1 MPNITKNVKRL
12 FRYLLPVIIV
22 LLVFVFVSQITL
34 SLTQR
39 EAKETSTK
47 ISKYFVQ
54 NIESSLSNLQ
64 RLTYELLSTRQ
75 AEMLQYVDPAH
86 AMDAWVQSEAIDL
99 GNELY
104 KTCMA
109 YDLISDVVIY
119 YPELD
124 VTVSRHNYL
133 STFKYLHLYHHD
145 LAMGSQE
152 YQTLHDLFFS
162 HNSNRFV
169 VERNPISG
177 KTEMFFV
184 RKISDSTSNERMLIM
199 RLDTNEISA
208 LMQELLQGTSLQY
221 IAMITEEG
229 QICASAG
236 SVEKQNF
243 STVQQLEEALDNHIY
258 IRTESSTW
266 NAEFCFVQSN
276 SEAYHFANVLFTISV
291 IAVVISAVLGLYLA
305 IIIYRKDSHKEK
317 MLLENLPF
325 EIQEHEDVY
334 SAINDKLNK
343 IYEEN
348 VELIDQM
355 EQQRYMVDSAFLKEL
370 LNMQN
375 TSHIEVDHLCTIYD
389 TTLENDCFAMFFAI
403 PKSSTTANT
412 KDQILSLI
420 RQVGTD
426 DFSVLWTKIDRIDV
440 LLCNFETNANNG
452 ITLTDF
458 QKLLDEHLPQH
469 RIYQLPQL
477 LFTVAAIPEYFRSQY
492 VQIIRGGRPISVKN
506 PVDEKQLTL
515 RMFLEAIQ
523 QMQWEEAIKMLPDLS
538 SAISQLSQ
546 SNEGLCQM
554 HAMLGSLYKV
564 SAMQPYIKEL
574 DSLFSDTTGKSWSAT
589 LETVFRGA
597 GKNTDIDSDSQST
610 VEQAYQII
618 LKEYDNAQL
627 SLSLLAERLEV
638 NQSYLSRAFKQ
649 RYHENVLHF
658 LNRIRVDH
666 AKEYLLQ
673 TNDSINT
680 IALRVGFLSDMNLI
694 RVFKKLEDE
703 TPGNFRKR
711 KVL

>member
-1 MPNITKNVKRL
+1 MTNTTKNAKRL

-22 LLVFVFVSQITL
+22 LLVFVLVSQVTL

-39 EAKETSTK
+39 EAKETTTK
-47 ISKYFVQ
+47 ISNYFVQ
-54 NIESSLSNLQ
+54 NMESSLNSLQ
-64 RLTYELLSTRQ
+64 RLTYELLSAKQAQTLQQVKPENASDEKAQ
-75 AEMLQYVDPAH
+75 AEAVA
-86 AMDAWVQSEAIDL
+86 L

-124 VTVSRHNYL
+124 ITASRHNCL
-133 STFKYLHLYHHD
+133 SSFKYLHLYNHD
-145 LAMGSQE
+145 LVMGSKE
-152 YQTLHDLFFS
+152 HETLYELFFS
-162 HNSNRFV
+162 HTSNQFIV
-169 VERNPISG
+169 QTNPVSG
-177 KTEMFFV
+177 KAEMFFV
-184 RKISDSTSNERMLIM
+184 RTISGNNNKGRILIM

-221 IAMITEEG
+221 IAMVTESG
-229 QICASAG
+229 DICASAG
-236 SVEKQNF
+236 SIDKQSY
-243 STVQQLEEALDNHIY
+243 STVHQLEEALDDHIY
-258 IRTESSTW
+258 IRTKSSSWGT
-266 NAEFCFVQSN
+266 EFCFVQSN
-276 SEAYHFANVLFTISV
+276 SEAYHFANILFTISL
-291 IAVVISAVLGLYLA
+291 IAMVISAVLGLYLT

-317 MLLENLPF
+317 LLLQNLPF
-325 EIQEHEDVY
+325 EILGNEDVY

-348 VELIDQM
+348 VELINQM

-375 TSHIEVDHLCTIYD
+375 TSHIEVDHLCSIYD
-389 TTLENDCFAMFFAI
+389 TTFENDCFAMFFAI
-403 PKSSTTANT
+403 PKTNAATSG

-420 RQVGTD
+420 REVGTD
-426 DFSVLWTKIDRIDV
+426 DFSILWTTIDRIDV
-440 LLCNFETNANNG
+440 LLCNFETNVDNG
-452 ITLTDF
+452 FTLSDF
-458 QKLLDEHLPQH
+458 QKFLDERLPQH

-492 VQIIRGGRPISVKN
+492 VQIIRGGRPIAVKK

-515 RMFLEAIQ
+515 RMFLEAVQ
-523 QMQWEEAIKMLPDLS
+523 QLQWEEAIKLLPDLS
-538 SAISQLSQ
+538 AAISQLSR

-554 HAMLGSLYKV
+554 YAMLGSLYKA
-564 SAMQPYIKEL
+564 SAMQPFTKEL
-574 DSLFSDTTGKSWSAT
+574 DSLFEDTLGKDWPT
-589 LETVFRGA
+589 KLESILLAVGNNA
-597 GKNTDIDSDSQST
+597 DNYGVSQSA

-658 LNRIRVDH
+658 LNRIRVNH